1 MGTFA
6 PVLRPSRFVN
16 VPFAAARWPF
26 FYGWMIM
33 GWGTLGVLMSMP
45 GQTIGV
51 SVFTEPLLDVLQ
63 LTRDQLSLAY
73 MAGTIGSSFLLPWAG
88 SLYDRWGVRPVASL
102 AALSL
107 GLVLTYLSQV
117 DRVVRWF
124 DGTPGT
130 VLTLVCI
137 FLGFLSLRFF
147 GQGVLT
153 LVSRNM
159 MMQWFDQR
167 RGFATGFSN
176 VFISLGFS
184 ASPVVLDHLINRY
197 DWRGAWLV
205 LAVTVGVVFPVI
217 VLLFFRNNPE
227 ASGLRPDGDYRPSAR
242 KQRHAVAIIKNFTR
256 SEAVRSYAFWVF
268 ALMLAMQGLY
278 IMGFTFHVVSIFEQA
293 GLSRAE
299 AITVFQPVAVLA
311 VVITL
316 TASSLSDY
324 IPLKY
329 LLFAEGLGAC
339 LGIAGMIFLGDTS
352 LVMPDRDDTSLA
364 YYALVTGNGMMV
376 GLFSV
381 ITTVTWPRYFGKQ
394 YLGAISGQA
403 TMLIVF
409 GSALGPIL
417 FSTSL
422 RWTGSYA
429 LAGWTCFAV
438 FFLLVVA
445 ATRANNPQLRRNAD
459 V

>member
-1 MGTFA
+1 MVGPKAMPTFA

-26 FYGWMIM
+26 FYGWMVLV
-33 GWGTLGVLMSMP
+33 WGTVGVLMSMP

-51 SVFTEPLLDVLQ
+51 SVFTEPLLTALQ

-124 DGTPGT
+124 DSTPGT
-130 VLTLVCI
+130 VLPLVCI

-184 ASPVVLDHLINRY
+184 ASPVALDALINRY
-197 DWRGAWLV
+197 DWRGAWMV
-205 LAVTVGVVFPVI
+205 LAVVVGVVFPVI

-227 ASGLRPDGDYRPSAR
+227 ASGLRPDGNYRPSAR
-242 KQRHAVAIIKNFTR
+242 QRRYAVPVVKNFTR

-278 IMGFTFHVVSIFEQA
+278 ITGFTFHVVSIFEQA

-299 AITVFQPVAVLA
+299 AITIFQPVAVLA

-316 TASSLSDY
+316 AASSLSDY
-324 IPLKY
+324 VSLKY

-339 LGIAGMIFLGDTS
+339 LGIAGMIFLDGT
-352 LVMPDRDDTSLA
+352 PLA
-364 YYALVTGNGMMV
+364 YYALVAGNGMMV

-429 LAGWTCFAV
+429 LAGWTCFVV

-445 ATRANNPQLRRNAD
+445 ATRANNPQLRLKVD

>member
-1 MGTFA
+1 
-6 PVLRPSRFVN
+6 
-16 VPFAAARWPF
+16 
-26 FYGWMIM
+26 
-33 GWGTLGVLMSMP
+33 MP

-51 SVFTEPLLDVLQ
+51 SVFTEPLLGALQ

-88 SLYDRWGVRPVASL
+88 SLYDRWGVRPVASV

-124 DGTPGT
+124 DPTPGT
-130 VLTLVCI
+130 VLTLASI

-184 ASPVVLDHLINRY
+184 ASPVVLDALINRY
-197 DWRGAWLV
+197 DWRGAWIV
-205 LAVTVGVVFPVI
+205 LAVIVGVIFPVI

-227 ASGLRPDGDYRPSAR
+227 ASGLQPDGDYRPLTR
-242 KQRHAVAIIKNFTR
+242 QQRYAVQVVKNFTR

-278 IMGFTFHVVSIFEQA
+278 ITGFTFHVVSIFEQA

-299 AITVFQPVAVLA
+299 AITIFQPVAVLA
-311 VVITL
+311 VIITL

-329 LLFAEGLGAC
+329 LLYAEGLGAC
-339 LGIAGMIFLGDTS
+339 LGVAGMIFLGSHS
-352 LVMPDRDDTSLA
+352 LGGIPLA
-364 YYALVTGNGMMV
+364 YYALVAGNGLMV

-381 ITTVTWPRYFGKQ
+381 ITTVTWPRYFGKK

-422 RWTGSYA
+422 SWMGSYA
-429 LAGWTCFAV
+429 MAGWVCFGV
-438 FFLLVVA
+438 FFALVVA
-445 ATRANNPQLRRNAD
+445 ATRANNPQLRHKVA
-459 V
+459 

>member
-1 MGTFA
+1 MATFA
-6 PVLRPSRFVN
+6 PVIRQPRLVN

-26 FYGWMIM
+26 FYGWMIL
-33 GWGTLGVLMSMP
+33 GWGTVGVLMSMP

-51 SVFTEPLLDVLQ
+51 SVFTEPLLAALQ
-63 LTRDQLSLAY
+63 LSRDQLSLAY

-117 DRVVRWF
+117 DRVVRWL
-124 DGTPGT
+124 DPTPGT
-130 VLTLVCI
+130 ALTLVSI
-137 FLGFLSLRFF
+137 FVGFLSLRFF

-184 ASPVVLDHLINRY
+184 ASPVVLDALINHY
-197 DWRGAWLV
+197 DWRGAWGV
-205 LAVTVGVVFPVI
+205 LAITVGLIFPVI

-227 ASGLRPDGDYRPSAR
+227 ASGLQPDGDYRPSAR
-242 KQRHAVAIIKNFTR
+242 QQRYAVPVVKDFTR
-256 SEAVRSYAFWVF
+256 HEAIRSYAFWVF

-278 IMGFTFHVVSIFEQA
+278 ITGFTFHVVSVFEQA
-293 GLSRAE
+293 GLGRTA
-299 AITVFQPVAVLA
+299 AITIFQPVAVLA

-316 TASSLSDY
+316 AASSLSDY

-329 LLFAEGLGAC
+329 LLYAEGLGAC
-339 LGIAGMIFLGDTS
+339 LGIGGMIFLGGHP
-352 LVMPDRDDTSLA
+352 MA
-364 YYALVTGNGMMV
+364 YYALVAGNGLMV

-381 ITTVTWPRYFGKQ
+381 ITTVTWPRYFGKK

-417 FSTSL
+417 FSTALS
-422 RWTGSYA
+422 WTGSYA
-429 LAGWTCFAV
+429 PAGWVCFGI
-438 FFLLVVA
+438 FFALAVA
-445 ATRANNPQLRRNAD
+445 ATRANNPQIRLRSNS
-459 V
+459 

>member
-1 MGTFA
+1 MPTFA
-6 PVLRPSRFVN
+6 PVFRPSTFVN

-26 FYGWMIM
+26 FYGWMILV
-33 GWGTLGVLMSMP
+33 WGTVGVLMSMP

-51 SVFTEPLLDVLQ
+51 SVFTEPLLEALQ

-102 AALSL
+102 AALAL
-107 GLVLTYLSQV
+107 GVVLIYLSQA
-117 DRVVRWF
+117 DRVVRWL
-124 DGTPGT
+124 DSTPSA
-130 VLTLVCI
+130 VLTLASI
-137 FLGFLSLRFF
+137 FVGFMSLRFF

-184 ASPVVLDHLINRY
+184 ASPVALDALINRY
-197 DWRGAWLV
+197 DWRGAWVV
-205 LAVTVGVVFPVI
+205 LAIIIGVVFPVI
-217 VLLFFRNNPE
+217 VLLFFRNKPE
-227 ASGLRPDGDYRPSAR
+227 ASGLRPDGNYRPSAR
-242 KQRHAVAIIKNFTR
+242 QQRHVVPVVKDYTR
-256 SEAVRSYAFWVF
+256 REAVRSYSFWVF
-268 ALMLAMQGLY
+268 ALMLTIQVLY
-278 IMGFTFHVVSIFEQA
+278 TTGFTFHVVSIFEQA
-293 GLSRAE
+293 GLGRTA
-299 AITVFQPVAVLA
+299 AITIFQPVAVLA

-316 TASSLSDY
+316 AASSLSDY

-329 LLFAEGLGAC
+329 LLYAEGLGGC
-339 LGIAGMIFLGDTS
+339 LGVMGMIHLGGNP
-352 LVMPDRDDTSLA
+352 MA
-364 YYALVTGNGMMV
+364 YYALVAGNGLMV

-381 ITTVTWPRYFGKQ
+381 ITTVTWPRYFGKR
-394 YLGAISGQA
+394 YLGAVSGQA
-403 TMLIVF
+403 TMLFVF

-422 RWTGSYA
+422 SWTGSYA
-429 LAGWTCFAV
+429 PAGWVCFTI

-445 ATRANNPQLRRNAD
+445 STRANNPQLRYQAVD
-459 V
+459 

>member
-1 MGTFA
+1 
-6 PVLRPSRFVN
+6 
-16 VPFAAARWPF
+16 
-26 FYGWMIM
+26 
-33 GWGTLGVLMSMP
+33 MSVP

-51 SVFTEPLLDVLQ
+51 SVFTDSLLDALQ
-63 LTRDQLSLAY
+63 LTRDQLSAAY
-73 MAGTIGSSFLLPWAG
+73 MAGTIGSAFILPWAG
-88 SLYDRWGVRPVASL
+88 QLYDRWGVRPVASL
-102 AALSL
+102 AALLL
-107 GLVLTYLSQV
+107 GGVLTYLSQI
-117 DRVVRWF
+117 DRVVRWL
-124 DGTPGT
+124 DPAPGVATPSV
-130 VLTLVCI
+130 VLTLVSI

-184 ASPVVLDHLINRY
+184 GAPVVLDALIERY
-197 DWRGAWLV
+197 DWRGAWLA
-205 LAVTVGVVFPVI
+205 LAITVGLFFPVV
-217 VLLFFRNNPE
+217 VLLFFRNTPE
-227 ASGLRPDGDYRPSAR
+227 ASGLRPDGDYRMSDR
-242 KQRHAVAIIKNFTR
+242 QRRYHLPVVKDFTR

-278 IMGFTFHVVSIFEQA
+278 VTGFTFHVVSIFEQA
-293 GLSRAE
+293 GLGRDA
-299 AITVFQPVAVLA
+299 AITIFQPVALLA

-329 LLFAEGLGAC
+329 LLYAEGFGAC
-339 LGIAGMIFLGDTS
+339 LGIVGMIFLGEVD
-352 LVMPDRDDTSLA
+352 LA
-364 YYALVTGNGMMV
+364 YYALIAGNGCMV

-381 ITTVTWPRYFGKQ
+381 ITTVTWPRYFGKR

-422 RWTGSYA
+422 SRTGSYA
-429 LAGWTCFAV
+429 LSGWICFGL
-438 FFLLVVA
+438 FFLLA
-445 ATRANNPQLRRNAD
+445 LGATQANNPQQRLRS
-459 V
+459 VE

>member
-1 MGTFA
+1 MATFA
-6 PVLRPSRFVN
+6 PMLRPSQFVN
-16 VPFAAARWPF
+16 IPFAAARWPF
-26 FYGWMIM
+26 FYGWMILV
-33 GWGTLGVLMSMP
+33 WGTLGVLTSMP

-51 SVFTEPLLDVLQ
+51 SVFTEPLLAALQ
-63 LTRDQLSLAY
+63 LSRDQLSLAY

-88 SLYDRWGVRPVASL
+88 GLYDRWGVRPVASI

-107 GLVLTYLSQV
+107 GVVLTYLSQV
-117 DRVVRWF
+117 DRVVRWL
-124 DGTPGT
+124 DPTPSAI
-130 VLTLVCI
+130 LTLISI
-137 FLGFLSLRFF
+137 FVGFLSLRFF

-184 ASPVVLDHLINRY
+184 ASPVVLDALINRY
-197 DWRGAWLV
+197 DWRGAWMM
-205 LAVTVGVVFPVI
+205 LAVVVGVFFPLI

-227 ASGLRPDGDYRPSAR
+227 ASGLQPDGNYQPSAR
-242 KQRHAVAIIKNFTR
+242 KQRYAVSVIKNFTR
-256 SEAVRSYAFWVF
+256 REAVRSYAFWVF

-278 IMGFTFHVVSIFEQA
+278 ITGFTFHVVLIFEQA

-299 AITVFQPVAVLA
+299 AITIFQPVAVLA

-324 IPLKY
+324 VPLKY
-329 LLFAEGLGAC
+329 LLCAEGLGAC
-339 LGIAGMIFLGDTS
+339 LGIVGMIFLGGT
-352 LVMPDRDDTSLA
+352 PLA
-364 YYALVTGNGMMV
+364 YYALVAGNGMMV

-422 RWTGSYA
+422 SWTGSYV
-429 LAGWTCFAV
+429 LAGWVCFV
-438 FFLLVVA
+438 IFFLLVIA
-445 ATRANNPQLRRNAD
+445 ATRANNPQLRLRAEA
-459 V
+459 

>member
-1 MGTFA
+1 MYTFA
-6 PVLRPSRFVN
+6 LVPRSRTFIN
-16 VPFAAARWPF
+16 VPFPAARWPF
-26 FYGWMIM
+26 FYGWMILV
-33 GWGTLGVLMSMP
+33 WGTLGVLMSVP

-51 SVFTEPLLDVLQ
+51 SVFTDDLLTALR
-63 LTRDQLSLAY
+63 LTRDQLSAAY
-73 MAGTIGSSFLLPWAG
+73 MAGTIGSAFMLPWAG
-88 SLYDRWGVRPVASL
+88 QAYDRWGVRPVASL

-107 GLVLTYLSQV
+107 GGVLTYLSQV
-117 DRVVRWF
+117 DRVVRF
-124 DGTPGT
+124 LSPTPSI
-130 VLTLVCI
+130 VLTFISI

-184 ASPVVLDHLINRY
+184 AAPVALDALIQQY
-197 DWRGAWLV
+197 DWRGAWLT
-205 LAVTVGVVFPVI
+205 LAVAVGLVFPVI
-217 VLLFFRNNPE
+217 VLLFFRNTPE
-227 ASGLRPDGDYRPSAR
+227 ASGLSADGNYRMSAR
-242 KQRHAVAIIKNFTR
+242 QLKYHLAVVKDFTR
-256 SEAVRSYAFWVF
+256 REVIRSYAFWVF

-278 IMGFTFHVVSIFEQA
+278 ITGFTFHVVSIFEQA
-293 GLSRAE
+293 GLGREA
-299 AITVFQPVAVLA
+299 AITIFQPVAVLA
-311 VVITL
+311 VLITL

-329 LLFAEGLGAC
+329 LLYAEGSGAC
-339 LGIAGMIFLGDTS
+339 LGIVGMIFLGESD
-352 LVMPDRDDTSLA
+352 LA
-364 YYALVTGNGMMV
+364 YYALIGGNGCMG

-381 ITTVTWPRYFGKQ
+381 ITTVTWPRYFGKR

-422 RWTGSYA
+422 SRTGSYTVS
-429 LAGWTCFAV
+429 GWVCFGI
-438 FFLLVVA
+438 FFLLTLG
-445 ATRANNPQLRRNAD
+445 ATRANNPQRLLSSVEKPATE
-459 V
+459 

>member
-1 MGTFA
+1 MPTFA
-6 PVLRPSRFVN
+6 PVNNQPRLAN

-26 FYGWMIM
+26 FYGWMILV
-33 GWGTLGVLMSMP
+33 WGTLGVLMSMP

-51 SVFTEPLLDVLQ
+51 SVFTEPLLGALQ

-73 MAGTIGSSFLLPWAG
+73 MAGTIGSSLLLPWAG

-117 DRVVRWF
+117 DRVVQQLAP
-124 DGTPGT
+124 TPSLL
-130 VLTLVCI
+130 LTLASI

-184 ASPVVLDHLINRY
+184 ASPVVLDSLINRY
-197 DWRGAWLV
+197 DWRGAWIV
-205 LAVTVGVVFPVI
+205 LAVIIGVCFPIV

-227 ASGLRPDGDYRPSAR
+227 ASGLRPDGDYRPSER
-242 KQRHAVAIIKNFTR
+242 QQRYAVPVVKDFTR
-256 SEAVRSYAFWVF
+256 REVVRSYAFWVF
-268 ALMLAMQGLY
+268 ALMLALQVLY
-278 IMGFTFHVVSIFEQA
+278 TTGFTFHVVSIFEQA
-293 GLSRAE
+293 GLGRAA

-311 VVITL
+311 VVVTL

-329 LLFAEGLGAC
+329 LLYAKGLGGC
-339 LGIAGMIFLGDTS
+339 LGIVGMIYLGDTS
-352 LVMPDRDDTSLA
+352 LGDTSLGGTPLA
-364 YYALVTGNGMMV
+364 YYALVAGNGLMV

-381 ITTVTWPRYFGKQ
+381 VTTVTWPRYFGKK

-403 TMLIVF
+403 TMLLVF

-422 RWTGSYA
+422 SWTGSYA
-429 LAGWTCFAV
+429 LAGWVCFGA
-438 FFLLVVA
+438 FFLLVIA
-445 ATRANNPQLRRNAD
+445 ATRANNPQLRLKAKA
-459 V
+459 